1 MNPLIQQKTAI
12 VRLLVALA
20 CFALSSFTQAVNP
33 PPDGGYPGQNTAEG
47 ENALFNL
54 TTGEF
59 NTATGYNALTRNT
72 TGDLNTATGSQALLL
87 NTIGGSNTATGA
99 NALFL
104 NGAGSVNTANG
115 AEALYH
121 NTTAFFNTAMGYQA
135 LYSNRTGLS
144 NTANGYQALFS
155 NITSGSNTA
164 NGVQALY
171 RATGGGNI
179 ALGFQAGVNLT
190 TGNNNIDIGNTGVAG
205 ESNKIRIGGQ
215 GTHNGTFIAGISGV
229 AVSGSQVVINAVGKL
244 GVATSSVRFKEDIKP
259 MDKASE
265 TIHGLKPVTFSYKKE
280 LDAEG
285 IRQFGLVAEEVEKV
299 NPDLVARDADGKPY
313 TVRYDAVN
321 AMLLNEF
328 LKEHRKNEE
337 QQATIAQLKKEL
349 QANAARQQK
358 QIEALTAGLQ
368 KVSAQLELNNPAPQ
382 VAENNK

>member
-1 MNPLIQQKTAI
+1 MQASLRPNGSTSEIKSTP
-12 VRLLVALA
+12 RL

-33 PPDGGYPGQNTAEG
+33 PPDGGYPGQNTAER

-54 TTGEF
+54 
-59 NTATGYNALTRNT
+59 T

-104 NGAGSVNTANG
+104 NGSGSVNTANG

-135 LYSNRTGLS
+135 LYNNRTGLS

-205 ESNKIRIGGQ
+205 ESNKIRIGRQ
-215 GTHNGTFIAGISGV
+215 GTHNGTFVAGISGV
-229 AVSGSQVVINAVGKL
+229 GVSGSQVVVNAMGKL
-244 GVATSSVRFKEDIKP
+244 DVATSSARFKEAIKP

-265 TIHGLKPVTFSYKKE
+265 AIHALKPVTFCYKE
-280 LDAEG
+280 GLDPEG
-285 IRQFGLVAEEVEKV
+285 IPQFGLVAEEVEKV
-299 NPDLVARDADGKPY
+299 NPDLVMKDVEGKVY

-321 AMLLNEF
+321 AMLLTEF
-328 LKEHRKNEE
+328 LKEHRKVE
-337 QQATIAQLKKEL
+337 QM
-349 QANAARQQK
+349 QK
-358 QIEALTAGLQ
+358 QIDALIAGLQ
-368 KVSAQLELNNPAPQ
+368 KLSAQLEVSKPVAQMVVNNQ
-382 VAENNK
+382 